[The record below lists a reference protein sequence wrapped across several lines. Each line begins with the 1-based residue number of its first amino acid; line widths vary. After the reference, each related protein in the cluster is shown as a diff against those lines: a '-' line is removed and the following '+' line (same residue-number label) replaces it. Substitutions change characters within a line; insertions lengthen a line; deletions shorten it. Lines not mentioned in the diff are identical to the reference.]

1 MFKTKSLTS
10 YGVRKIETLFYSTYY
25 TKRRKII
32 CITGCGRSGTTFSS
46 KVLKQMGLSIGHER
60 LRKDGI
66 SSWYLVSKNKKV
78 PLGPSLHDLRKM
90 DKVIIHQVREPL
102 ASISSMLS
110 TGSPSWRFLSGEI
123 PISIKNDS
131 KILRAMKYYYYWNL
145 QTEDIAD
152 VRIKAENF
160 LQEIEKTLLKHQILF
175 STNNVTINKGTK
187 VNTRKHAKLTWADL
201 ENEDEALASKISLL
215 GKKYGY

>member
-1 MFKTKSLTS
+1 
-10 YGVRKIETLFYSTYY
+10 
-25 TKRRKII
+25 
-32 CITGCGRSGTTFSS
+32 
-46 KVLKQMGLSIGHER
+46 
-60 LRKDGI
+60 
-66 SSWYLVSKNKKV
+66 
-78 PLGPSLHDLRKM
+78 M

-110 TGSPSWRFLSGEI
+110 TGSPSWKFLSGEI